1 MMDGFTTVQ
10 APRQG
15 NYRRPALV
23 LLLVAAAAL
32 AAWLLLRPAGTAAAR
47 SPADAMLLDAARDPA
62 DWLTHGG
69 TYDEQRFSTLTQIDA
84 GNVAKLGLAWSTEL
98 DTDRGQETTPLV
110 VDGRVY
116 LTTAWSKVVALDG
129 RTGRQLWE
137 YDPKVPGDAAVKG
150 CCDVVN
156 RGAAYYDGKIYVGA
170 FDGRLIA
177 LDAGSGKPIWSV
189 DTVDSAKPYTITGAP
204 RVIKGNVVIGNGGAE
219 LGVRGYVT
227 AYDAGTGARRWRFY
241 TVPRPDGKADGDV
254 SDAVLKAKAGGTW
267 FDGLWRRT
275 GGGGTVWDAIVYD
288 PEFDQIYIGVGNGTP
303 WNQDLRTGG
312 KGDNLFLSSI
322 VALDATTGAYKW
334 HYQVNPGESWDF
346 TASQPIMLADLT
358 IAGKPR
364 KVLMQAPK
372 NGFFYVID
380 RRDGKLVS
388 AKPFTKVTW
397 ATSIDL
403 ATGRPVE
410 VPGARYHDGAFL
422 MYPSA
427 FGGHSWYPM
436 SFSPRTGLVYLPVQE
451 VPMFYQRDDQ
461 FGLRDGTFNIG
472 VFSAKNAVPTDKGRL
487 AAARAAVKG
496 ALVAWDPVAQREV
509 WRAEQP
515 GPANA
520 GTMATAG
527 DLVFEGNP
535 QGAFQ
540 AFDARS
546 GRPLWKFQAQTGV
559 GGSPITYRIDGVQY
573 VLVVSGAGGGFAV
586 SSPFLDDKRAKPHG
600 RVLAFKLGGSA
611 VLPAYAAPALGP
623 PTAPPD
629 VFTAA
634 QIGHGGRI
642 FETTCSWCHGAGT
655 VSGGVLPDLRR
666 SPALAD
672 KEMWRQV
679 VIAGILADRGMV
691 SFSRNMTPQDAEAVR
706 GYVAA
711 KSRLLAKEE
720 HGR

>member
-1 MMDGFTTVQ
+1 MHAATPGQTT
-10 APRQG
+10 
-15 NYRRPALV
+15 PARHGGRLVVAIVVVV
-23 LLLVAAAAL
+23 LLAFCAWFFLRPSHEAGSQAL
-32 AAWLLLRPAGTAAAR
+32 ATP
-47 SPADAMLLDAARDPA
+47 SLLDATKNPA
-62 DWLTHGG
+62 NWVTHGG
-69 TYDEQRFSTLTQIDA
+69 TYDEQRFSKLAQINA
-84 GNVAKLGLAWSTEL
+84 SNVGKLGLAWSTEL
-98 DTDRGQETTPLV
+98 DTNRGQETTPLV

-116 LTTAWSKVVALDG
+116 LTTAWSKVYALDG
-129 RTGRQLWE
+129 KTGAILWK
-137 YDPKVPGDAAVKG
+137 YDPKVPGDAGVKG

-156 RGAAYYDGKIYVGA
+156 RGAAYYDGKVYVGT
-170 FDGRLIA
+170 FDGRLVA
-177 LDAGSGKPIWSV
+177 LDANSGQPVWTTNTV
-189 DTVDSAKPYTITGAP
+189 DTSKPYTITGAP
-204 RVIKGNVVIGNGGAE
+204 RVVDGNIVIGNGGAE

-227 AYDAGTGARRWRFY
+227 AYDAETGAQKWRFY
-241 TVPRPDGKADGDV
+241 TVPRPDGKADGEI
-254 SDAVLKAKAGGTW
+254 SDDVLKAKADGTW
-267 FDGLWRRT
+267 FDGMWKQT

-288 PEFDQIYIGVGNGTP
+288 PEFDQVYIGVGNGTP

-322 VALDATTGAYKW
+322 VALDAKTGAYKW

-346 TASQPIMLADLT
+346 TASQPIMLSDLM
-358 IAGKPR
+358 IDGKPR

-380 RRDGKLVS
+380 RQTGKLIS

-410 VPGARYHDGAFL
+410 VPEARYHNGAFL

-461 FGLRDGTFNIG
+461 FRLRAGTFNIG
-472 VFSAKNAVPTDKGRL
+472 VFSPKNAVPTDKGKM
-487 AAARAAVKG
+487 ATARASVKG

-540 AFDARS
+540 AFDARD
-546 GRPLWKFQAQTGV
+546 GKPLWKFQAQTGV
-559 GGSPITYRIDGVQY
+559 GGSPITYSIDGQQY

-586 SSPFLDDKRAKPHG
+586 SSPFLDDKRAKPNG
-600 RVLAFKLGGSA
+600 RVLAFKLGGNA
-611 VLPAYAAPALGP
+611 TLPAYAAPALGKA
-623 PTAPPD
+623 TAPAD
-629 VFTAA
+629 AFTDA
-634 QIGHGGRI
+634 QIEHGGRI
-642 FETTCSWCHGAGT
+642 FETTCSWCHGAGA

-666 SPALAD
+666 SPVLAD
-672 KEMWRQV
+672 KNTWQQV
-679 VIAGILADRGMV
+679 VIGGILSDQGMV
-691 SFSRNMTPQDAEAVR
+691 SFARSQTPADAEAVR
-706 GYVAA
+706 AYVAA
-711 KSRLLAKEE
+711 KSRLLAKQEGA
-720 HGR
+720 H